1 MSNEEHD
8 YIILLNVASH
18 LTGNWLIYTV
28 TQDEIK
34 KMPKRLAQFEQF
46 ISRRLAVRQDIVHL
60 SADDQQQLV
69 NVASVYMNHLLQ
81 TAD

>member
-8 YIILLNVASH
+8 YIILLNVTSH
-18 LTGNWLIYTV
+18 LTGNWLIYNV

-34 KMPKRLAQFEQF
+34 KMPKRLDQFEQF

>member
-1 MSNEEHD
+1 
-8 YIILLNVASH
+8 
-18 LTGNWLIYTV
+18 
-28 TQDEIK
+28 
-34 KMPKRLAQFEQF
+34 MPKRLDQFEQF